1 MPTNSNVC
9 ACETCPGPG
18 CTCGCQVVKTA
29 PPTGCQCGD
38 ACTCGPT
45 CGCKRS

>member
-1 MPTNSNVC
+1 MAINSNVC
-9 ACETCPGPG
+9 TCETCPGPG
-18 CTCGCQVVKTA
+18 CKCGCQTVKTA
-29 PPTGCQCGD
+29 PPAGCQCGS